1 MKRQGML
8 SRRIARQLT
17 CWVICLFFLTS
28 TVISNADDEQ
38 IGGIAVVYPEVG
50 KPYQDIIDSIIQGIR
65 QQAGSS
71 LETFALKGEAVDEK
85 LNPWLEKRKI
95 KVVIAL
101 GKQGL
106 EATNKLPNGV
116 QRILGALL
124 SPPPTNEISYA
135 GGILLVPDPGNV
147 FSRIKQLS
155 PKTRRVIVVHD
166 PSTND
171 WLIQLARQSADKT
184 GLELNAVPAHDL
196 REAAAAYTQLQQ
208 QGLKES
214 DLVWLLNDPN
224 TVDQNTILPL
234 LLQASWDEGFVVIS
248 NNPSHVKRGV
258 LFALYPDYVRMGVSL
273 GKLAAQASAGGNG
286 HGPISTLVDLSIAVN
301 VRTAEHLNLIYSQ
314 KEKEDFDLLFP
325 ESR

>member
-1 MKRQGML
+1 MFKVKMVQFF
-8 SRRIARQLT
+8 SYCI
-17 CWVICLFFLTS
+17 ICLLILIATNLTEAHAADAA
-28 TVISNADDEQ
+28 TV
-38 IGGIAVVYPEVG
+38 AVIYPEVG
-50 KPYQDIIDSIIQGIR
+50 KPYQDVIDSIIKGIR

-71 LETFALKGEAVDEK
+71 LAFYPLKAEAADK
-85 LNPWLEKRKI
+85 NLNPWLEQHKI
-95 KVVIAL
+95 KAVIAL

-106 EATNKLPNGV
+106 EATNKLPNGI

-124 SPPPTNEISYA
+124 SPPPNNETSYA
-135 GGILLVPDPGNV
+135 GGILLVPDPENI
-147 FSRIKQLS
+147 FTRIKQLS

-166 PSTND
+166 PATND
-171 WLIQLARQSADKT
+171 WLIQLAKQSADKN
-184 GLELNAVPAHDL
+184 GLELNALPAHDL
-196 REAAAAYTQLQQ
+196 REAATTYTQLQQ

-234 LLQASWDEGFVVIS
+234 LLKASWDDGFVVIS

-273 GKLAAQASAGGNG
+273 GKLAAQAVAGVNG
-286 HGPISTLVDLSIAVN
+286 HGTISTLVDLSIAVN
-301 VRTAEHLNLIYSQ
+301 IRTAEHLNLTYSQ
-314 KEKEDFDLLFP
+314 KEQESFDLIFP